1 MLTDPVSI
9 SSLSLV
15 FVLGLRHGFDPDHI
29 AIIDC
34 MAYRSIQDRPAFA
47 SWIGT
52 LFALGHGL
60 TVTAIAVVLCAFTRE
75 VSLPESLSL
84 MLSWVPVGLLILI
97 GTLNLR
103 DLLRADHYQ
112 PKGWKTH
119 FIPKRLRDSSHPLAI
134 FFIGVMFALV
144 FDTAT
149 QAAAWGYAATT
160 QGGVAMALMLGL
172 AFTLGMLI
180 TDTMDG
186 RLMVRLLQRLRHRN
200 EALEYRRKIGWLI
213 VLLSYGIALYSILK
227 HFKPALEISET
238 LTTIAGAS
246 LFVCLVLAYCWAMYR
261 HPPALRHK
269 ER

>member
-160 QGGVAMALMLGL
+160 QGGVAMALIY
-172 AFTLGMLI
+172 TWHVNHRH
-180 TDTMDG
+180 DG
-186 RLMVRLLQRLRHRN
+186 WSFNGSTVT
-200 EALEYRRKIGWLI
+200 ALETPKRSIRVPAKNWLVNRSS
-213 VLLSYGIALYSILK
+213 VLWDCFVQHIEA
-227 HFKPALEISET
+227 FQ
-238 LTTIAGAS
+238 AS
-246 LFVCLVLAYCWAMYR
+246 TR
-261 HPPALRHK
+261 NK
-269 ER
+269 